1 MEKLIDKK
9 QLNKIIKQNALIN
22 KPKTKTEL
30 YNELK
35 TKLEKAIDKEI
46 NQENIIK
53 TLNDYMKIQ
62 QNIDFSINV
71 YQIVVLIFDKYKI
84 DSLKD
89 KEPQTLLH
97 HESYHCILF
106 DKGSFTSLLNKIVE
120 QYSEIDQ
127 TTIRNIPY
135 FKENILEHLVNEL
148 DKNEYQDNSKAEQ
161 KYYDYI
167 MNKATTLIHKALKQA
182 GYTNKIINE

>member
-1 MEKLIDKK
+1 MIKK

-22 KPKTKTEL
+22 KPKAESEL
-30 YNELK
+30 FNEIK

-53 TLNDYMKIQ
+53 ALNNYMTIQ
-62 QNIDFSINV
+62 QNVDFSINV

-97 HESYHCILF
+97 HEFYHYISF
-106 DKGSFTSLLNKIVE
+106 DEGSFTSLLDKIVK
-120 QYSEIDQ
+120 QYPQIDQ
-127 TTIRNIPY
+127 TTIKNNPY
-135 FKENILEHLVNEL
+135 FEENILEYLVNAL
-148 DKNEYQDNSKAEQ
+148 DQSEYRDNSKTEQ
-161 KYYDYI
+161 KYYNCV
-167 MNKATTLIHKALKQA
+167 MNKATTLIHKVLKQA
-182 GYTNKIINE
+182 GYTNKIINK